1 MEEKDIREAE
11 QSGANYNENY
21 DPLADAKART
31 QVQVVE
37 LPGFGDGKPWYAKLR
52 RLSLLRLAQA
62 GKIPN
67 GLMDAVTE
75 LYQTGVCK
83 SSDLGM
89 AAEVMLLIARESLAE
104 PTLDA
109 LEEAEITLTD
119 EQLTAIYLYAQRG
132 VDALRPFRRQA
143 AVSRAVQD
151 GADVRTAAQRLA
163 GRKG

>member
-1 MEEKDIREAE
+1 MEEKNVRDAE
-11 QSGANYNENY
+11 YSGAPAGESY

-31 QVQVVE
+31 EIQLVE

-52 RLSLLRLAQA
+52 RVSLLGLAKA

-67 GLMDAVTE
+67 PLMATVTE

-83 SSDLGM
+83 SSDLAL
-89 AAEVMLLIARESLAE
+89 AADVMLMMAGEALVQ
-104 PTLDA
+104 PTMEE
-109 LEEAEITLTD
+109 LEASSVPLTD

-143 AVSRAVQD
+143 AVSRAVPN
-151 GADVRTAAQRLA
+151 GADVSPAAKPDA
-163 GRKG
+163 EH